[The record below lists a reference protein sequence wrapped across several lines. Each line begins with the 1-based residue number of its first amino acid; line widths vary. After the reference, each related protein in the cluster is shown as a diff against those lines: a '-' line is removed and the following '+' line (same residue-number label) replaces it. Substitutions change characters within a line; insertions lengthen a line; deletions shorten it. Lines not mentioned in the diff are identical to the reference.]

1 MSNKV
6 IIDHFPERL
15 VFDMPLLGGGGA
27 ATVGVRGGGG
37 GAGRLLPKTGFAGS

>member
-1 MSNKV
+1 MSNRV

-27 ATVGVRGGGG
+27 VTVGVRVGG
-37 GAGRLLPKTGFAGS
+37 GAGRLFPKTGFSGS